1 MSASPISWLIGFT
14 KRQLR
19 LFPNLFMPT
28 VFVIV
33 TCLNLI
39 QISEISGIMK
49 LIMLCKA
56 LWIQLLKIALEL
68 DEDCKKSR
76 ILYP

>member
-1 MSASPISWLIGFT
+1 
-14 KRQLR
+14 
-19 LFPNLFMPT
+19 MPT
-28 VFVIV
+28 LFVIV
-33 TCLNLI
+33 IYLNLI

>member
-1 MSASPISWLIGFT
+1 
-14 KRQLR
+14 
-19 LFPNLFMPT
+19 MPT
-28 VFVIV
+28 LFVVIIY
-33 TCLNLI
+33 LNLI

-68 DEDCKKSR
+68 DEDCKEYR